1 MECCKASNDAGA
13 RIWQAADVGYLALQ
27 YGAWLTWACLTLQ
40 LSSHLVPLL
49 LQESSHLVPL
59 LLQESSHLV
68 PLLSQESSLHFLS
81 FLLKLFWFTLHVE
94 MTSIQNGG
102 YFWLKTNYRVYP
114 CCLQFLSAINY
125 PSFFLGG
132 KRFRGVH

>member
-1 MECCKASNDAGA
+1 MECCKASQFSNDTGA

-40 LSSHLVPLL
+40 LLSSHLVPLL

-68 PLLSQESSLHFLS
+68 PLLLQESSLHFLS
-81 FLLKLFWFTLHVE
+81 FFVNWFTCNMIVCSALV
-94 MTSIQNGG
+94 
-102 YFWLKTNYRVYP
+102 KPV
-114 CCLQFLSAINY
+114 LQRR
-125 PSFFLGG
+125 P
-132 KRFRGVH
+132 

>member
-1 MECCKASNDAGA
+1 MECCKASQFSNDAGA

-59 LLQESSHLV
+59 LLQESS
-68 PLLSQESSLHFLS
+68 LHFLS
-81 FLLKLFWFTLHVE
+81 FFVKTFLV
-94 MTSIQNGG
+94 
-102 YFWLKTNYRVYP
+102 YFNIMHQ
-114 CCLQFLSAINY
+114 QFLRIIIFVSKWKLVYLLRTKIN
-125 PSFFLGG
+125 SS
-132 KRFRGVH
+132 KIAGV

>member
-1 MECCKASNDAGA
+1 MECCKASQFSNDAGA

-49 LQESSHLVPL
+49 LQESSHLVPI

-68 PLLSQESSLHFLS
+68 PLLLQESSLHFLS
-81 FLLKLFWFTLHVE
+81 FLLKLFWFTC
-94 MTSIQNGG
+94 Q
-102 YFWLKTNYRVYP
+102 
-114 CCLQFLSAINY
+114 LSLELNSKIHYILATRM
-125 PSFFLGG
+125 GC
-132 KRFRGVH
+132 

>member
-1 MECCKASNDAGA
+1 MECCKASQFSNDAGA

-59 LLQESSHLV
+59 LLQESS
-68 PLLSQESSLHFLS
+68 LHFLS
-81 FLLKLFWFTLHVE
+81 FFVKTFLVYFNINSYRN
-94 MTSIQNGG
+94 TSKESNNNEGVI
-102 YFWLKTNYRVYP
+102 
-114 CCLQFLSAINY
+114 
-125 PSFFLGG
+125 G
-132 KRFRGVH
+132 KRDKSVS

>member
-68 PLLSQESSLHFLS
+68 PLLLQESSLHFLS
-81 FLLKLFWFTLHVE
+81 FFVKTFLV
-94 MTSIQNGG
+94 
-102 YFWLKTNYRVYP
+102 YFNFKGNCKVHTNKSLR
-114 CCLQFLSAINY
+114 CLYIATIYLQGPLI
-125 PSFFLGG
+125 
-132 KRFRGVH
+132 

>member
-1 MECCKASNDAGA
+1 MECCKASQFSNDAGA

-59 LLQESSHLV
+59 LLQESS
-68 PLLSQESSLHFLS
+68 LHFLS
-81 FLLKLFWFTLHVE
+81 FLLKLFWFTCKKYSQARKQN
-94 MTSIQNGG
+94 TSFGSKL
-102 YFWLKTNYRVYP
+102 YM
-114 CCLQFLSAINY
+114 
-125 PSFFLGG
+125 
-132 KRFRGVH
+132 